1 MCFIEKKILKQDRS
15 NDNISMSW
23 KLILLICGGKGYLG
37 SVSYVDKKTTEEGEV
52 ILDSMM
58 MEKNFGIGGSRSVPI
73 LENVMTSTQ
82 PVI

>member
-1 MCFIEKKILKQDRS
+1 MCFVEKKILKQDRS

-37 SVSYVDKKTTEEGEV
+37 SVSYVDKKTGEEGEV

-58 MEKNFGIGGSRSVPI
+58 SVPI
-73 LENVMTSTQ
+73 LENVMTSAQ
-82 PVI
+82 AVI

>member
-1 MCFIEKKILKQDRS
+1 MCFVEKKILKQDRS

-37 SVSYVDKKTTEEGEV
+37 SVSYVDKKTGEEGEV

-58 MEKNFGIGGSRSVPI
+58 NVPI
-73 LENVMTSTQ
+73 LENVMTSAQ
-82 PVI
+82 AVI